1 MGEWTTGLTTRNLS
15 RRSFL
20 VKAGAA
26 TAGAAVLGSALRG
39 GAEAAAVCG
48 ANTVLTGKAR
58 GQTIT
63 IWNWDTLPFN
73 KVVDDYIQGCAG
85 VSINCETFANA
96 SLPQKE
102 AVAAAAGV
110 GLPDGFKAG
119 TYNIPVLVGE
129 NAVRDITSLV
139 APYKSLVP
147 AVTWKGVTY
156 RGKIWGVPGN
166 SPAGGMFYRYDVL
179 SKYGLNPA
187 KVRTWQDLI
196 SLGQQLAK
204 ASGGKASLL
213 NNPAVGLEGN
223 ISATIQQQFRA
234 ELIGSDMKVKIG
246 PQSTAWLNTLAMWKT
261 MKSAPISTQMD
272 DWTQP
277 WYEAIKSGS
286 VAAFPSGTWF
296 VETFI
301 QQAPD
306 SKHAWYF
313 TPFPAV
319 KPGGDRYPDFG
330 SAICCISSQTQKVD
344 AAFEWVK
351 AWTLDPYG
359 TVTLGLEQ
367 LGISSITNAALN
379 SAYANS
385 PHPYFALKQAYWRDA
400 TEAFGKITY
409 VPPVTPY
416 DAEASDIFN
425 RHIDDWWNGK
435 VSDQAVLSGIA
446 GELRS
451 KLKLA

>member
-1 MGEWTTGLTTRNLS
+1 MNDWTTEVSTRDLS
-15 RRSFL
+15 RRGFL
-20 VKAGAA
+20 AKAGAA
-26 TAGAAVLGSALRG
+26 TLGAAVLGNMYRN

-48 ANTVLTGKAR
+48 ANSVMTGNAR

-63 IWNWDTLPFN
+63 VWNWDPLPFN

-85 VSINCETFANA
+85 VSINCETFGSS

-102 AVAAAAGV
+102 AVAAAAGI
-110 GLPDGFKAG
+110 GLPDAFKASTG
-119 TYNIPVLVGE
+119 DIPRLVGE
-129 NAVRDITSLV
+129 GAVHDITSLV
-139 APYKSLVP
+139 APYKNLLPDVG
-147 AVTWKGVTY
+147 WKEVMY
-156 RGKIWGVPGN
+156 QGKIWAIAAN

-179 SKYGLNPA
+179 SKYGLSPA
-187 KVRTWQDLI
+187 KVQTWDDLI
-196 SLGQQLAK
+196 SLGQQLSK

-213 NNPAVGLEGN
+213 SGPSVGLEGY
-223 ISATIQQQFRA
+223 IIGTIQQQFRA
-234 ELIGSDMKVKIG
+234 QLIGSDLKVKIG
-246 PQSTAWLNTLAMWKT
+246 PQSSAWLNTLALAKR
-261 MKSAPISTQMD
+261 MKSAPIYSQMD

-277 WYEAIKSGS
+277 WYQAIKSGS

-296 VETFI
+296 VETII

-319 KPGGDRYPDFG
+319 KAGGDRYPNFG
-330 SAICCISSQTQKVD
+330 SAICCISSQTQKV
-344 AAFEWVK
+344 AAALEWAK

-359 TVTLGLEQ
+359 TLTLGLKQ
-367 LGISSITNAALN
+367 LGISVISKAALTNAYVNA
-379 SAYANS
+379 
-385 PHPYFALKQAYWRDA
+385 PHPYFAVNQAYWRDA
-400 TEAFGKITY
+400 TEAFAKSAY

-416 DAEASDIFN
+416 DSEANDIFT
-425 RHIDDWWNGK
+425 RHMNDWWNGK

-451 KLKLA
+451 KLKLS